1 MNPISMRRPMGKA
14 VGLALVLG
22 FPAVPG
28 ADAAL
33 DPATYSSASGEY
45 ALSVDP
51 SDIDGRG
58 PADCRFSRNGETV
71 WTNRF
76 PFTFWEAV
84 VADSGTVAGY
94 AYGQGRRGNYG
105 AEGHGDLRVVVLS
118 PDGAIL
124 GQESVARTNSI
135 FFGEDP
141 PRPCAEGIFQTGP
154 PPLAI
159 VRVVEPAGREEK
171 EFWWVYDLATGARV
185 ATQDPRAQMSDAG
198 TLQAVLSATPL
209 PGLSLNLVHW
219 LAIDY
224 PRRGA
229 AFALLNLL
237 GEPVWELS
245 LPTDYTCPD
254 DDKREDEILRSIRR
268 NGAVLAIGTNG
279 TFDLQF
285 VQDNLRVSYAVEQTA
300 PRQWTIRET
309 ARASHALAPADVPP
323 VPPPAA
329 PLEKL
334 GEFPLQTP
342 AAASNAVRDVE
353 AFDFDPEGR
362 ICALKDPRG
371 VPALLYLAQTGEVL
385 AEIQLPT
392 GEKTDYPSFA
402 GPASIGGQR
411 FVVGY
416 SPTVNTTRWF
426 LADFEKGEVRLI
438 AEVGDSRAD
447 ACAGFPDG
455 RFAALTTR
463 HLQYTTSRGLSG
475 FDADGK
481 LLWNRDDDAGYS
493 NDSEEFLS
501 PEDLA
506 VVGTNRI
513 AVLDNIRNTLQL
525 FDDGGDFRR
534 ILDFDDIW
542 DRKPNYPTDVAPDAD
557 GGFIVFDFNAPE
569 TLLRLNPDGAIRSAS
584 SPRLADGRPFR
595 VYDGVKRSPQ
605 GDLWTCDGQSLIR
618 LATNSVAD
626 LVLGYAPDA
635 SVLSE
640 PGLARIGPGARVY
653 VADSRSRAV
662 HVFDSA
668 GQRLH
673 ACIPDP
679 ADMDETAYVSHLAF
693 APDGGVFVSLGP
705 APGYLRFDENGRR
718 LGRVP
723 VAAERGRPPLYFQP
737 TGTRCW
743 AVGRHD
749 LYLLDGLS
757 NELRRIARKAD
768 GKWLDD
774 PGLAAVAPDGSIA
787 IHGAGSTINVYDADG
802 NARATFAYPVY
813 PRVSRWSGFAPPA
826 FDGRRVYVRANNLL
840 SVFDAAGAPAGVFS
854 FGAEAET
861 ERWDGPFLAAK
872 GRELWFIAPQD
883 LTVHRFAAP

>member
-1 MNPISMRRPMGKA
+1 MGKA
-14 VGLALVLG
+14 VGLAVALWFSAG
-22 FPAVPG
+22 PG

-33 DPATYSSASGEY
+33 DPATYSSSSGEY

-51 SDIDGRG
+51 SDINGRG
-58 PADCRFSRNGETV
+58 PADCRFVRNGETV
-71 WTNRF
+71 WTNRL
-76 PFTFWEAV
+76 PFTFREAV

-94 AYGQGRRGNYG
+94 AYGQGLRGNYG
-105 AEGHGDLRVVVLS
+105 PEGHGDLRVVVLS

-135 FFGEDP
+135 FLGEDP
-141 PRPCAEGIFQTGP
+141 PRPCAEGIFLAGP

-159 VRVVEPAGREEK
+159 VRVVETAGREEK
-171 EFWWVYDLATGARV
+171 EFWWVYDMATGARV
-185 ATQDPRAQMSDAG
+185 ATQDPRAQMSGAD
-198 TLQAVLSATPL
+198 TLQSVLSATPL
-209 PGLSLNLVHW
+209 PGQSLNLVHW
-219 LAIDY
+219 LALDY

-254 DDKREDEILRSIRR
+254 DDKREDEILRSVRR
-268 NGAVLAIGTNG
+268 KGAILDIGTNG
-279 TFDLQF
+279 TFELQF
-285 VQDNLRVSYAVEQTA
+285 VQDNLRVSYAVERTA
-300 PRQWTIRET
+300 PRQWKVRET
-309 ARASHALAPADVPP
+309 ARAPHALAPADAPA
-323 VPPPAA
+323 VPPPAT

-334 GEFPLQTP
+334 GEFRLQTP
-342 AAASNAVRDVE
+342 AAASNAIRGVE

-371 VPALLYLAQTGEVL
+371 TPALLYLDQQGEVL
-385 AEIQLPT
+385 AEIPLPT
-392 GEKTDYPSFA
+392 GPETDYPHFA
-402 GPASIGGQR
+402 GPAAIGGQR
-411 FVVGY
+411 FVAGY

-426 LADFEKGEVRLI
+426 LADFAHGQIREI
-438 AEVGDSRAD
+438 AHMDDSRAD

-455 RFAALTTR
+455 RFVALTTH
-463 HLQYTTSRGLSG
+463 HLQYTTSRGLSC
-475 FDADGK
+475 FDANGR

-493 NDSEEFLS
+493 HEAEEFLS
-501 PEDLA
+501 PEDVA

-513 AVLDNIRNTLQL
+513 AVLDNIRNTIQL

-595 VYDGVKRSPQ
+595 VSDGVKRSPQ

-618 LATNSVAD
+618 LATNGLAD
-626 LVLGYAPDA
+626 LVLGDAPDA
-635 SVLSE
+635 GVLSE
-640 PGLARIGPGARVY
+640 PGLARVGPGGRVY

-668 GQRLH
+668 GQPLH
-673 ACIPDP
+673 ACVPDP
-679 ADMDETAYVSHLAF
+679 ADVDDTAYVSHLAF
-693 APDGGVFVSLGP
+693 APDGDVFVALGP
-705 APGYLRFDENGRR
+705 DPGYLRFDENSRR

-723 VAAERGRPPLYFQP
+723 VAGERGRPPLYFQP
-737 TGTRCW
+737 AGTRCW

-749 LYLLDGLS
+749 LFLLDGLT

-768 GKWLDD
+768 GKWLAD
-774 PGLAAVAPDGSIA
+774 PGLADVAPDGSIA
-787 IHGAGSTINVYDADG
+787 IHGAGSTITVYDADG
-802 NARATFAYPVY
+802 QARSTFAYPVY

-826 FDGRRVYVRANNLL
+826 FDGRRVYVRSNNLL
-840 SVFDAAGAPAGVFS
+840 SMFGTDGSPLGVFS
-854 FGAEAET
+854 FGTEAET
-861 ERWDGPFLAAK
+861 ERWDGPFLAAE
-872 GRELWFIAPQD
+872 GRELWFVAPKD
-883 LTVHRFAAP
+883 LAVHRFAAP